1 MATFS
6 PAAAWVSCP
15 RPNPRATLRLF
26 CFPYAGGGPQ
36 TYYQWPQALPSTV
49 EVCPVRFPGRGSRLT
64 ERPFTHLPHLIQVLA
79 TALAPQL
86 INKPFAFFGH
96 SLGALLSFELA
107 RQIRRESGLKPAQLF
122 VSACGAPQRHRSRSP
137 IHALPEPAFLEE
149 LRRLNGTPREV
160 LEIPE
165 LLALIIPVLRADF
178 ALIEGYSFV
187 PEPPLDCSITAFGGL
202 QDDLTP
208 RDGLE
213 AWREQ
218 TNASFVLRMLPG
230 DHFFIHTAQPLLLR
244 ALHADLE
251 ELVTKGG
258 WTGVS

>member
-1 MATFS
+1 MATVS

-36 TYYQWPQALPSTV
+36 TYYKWSQALPSTV
-49 EVCPVRFPGRGSRLT
+49 EVCPVQFPGRGSRLA
-64 ERPFTHLPHLIQVLA
+64 ERPFTSLPHLIQVLA

-86 INKPFAFFGH
+86 DKPFAFFGH

-107 RQIRRESGLKPAQLF
+107 RQIRREYGLQPAQLF
-122 VSACGAPQRHRSRSP
+122 VSAFGAPQEHRVRSP

-149 LRRLNGTPREV
+149 VRRLNGTPREV

-165 LLALIIPVLRADF
+165 LLELIVPILRADF
-178 ALIEGYSFV
+178 ALRESYSFV

-218 TNASFVLRMLPG
+218 TNALFVVRMLPG
-230 DHFFIHTAQPLLLR
+230 DHFFINTAQPLLLR
-244 ALHADLE
+244 ALRADLE
-251 ELVTKGG
+251 ELVAKGG
-258 WTGVS
+258 WTRIS